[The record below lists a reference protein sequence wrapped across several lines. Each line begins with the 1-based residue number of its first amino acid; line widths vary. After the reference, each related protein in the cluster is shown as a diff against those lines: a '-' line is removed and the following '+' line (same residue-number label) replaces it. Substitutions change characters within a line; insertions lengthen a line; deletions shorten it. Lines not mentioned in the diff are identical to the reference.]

1 LLFLTS
7 KNQKDSMNNFNFHNP
22 TQIIFGRDRLNEL
35 VNYIPSKAK
44 VLITYGGGSVEKN
57 GTLQKVRNAL
67 SNNYFREF
75 GGIEPN
81 PRFETLMKAV
91 ELIKKENIDFLL
103 AVGGGS
109 VMDGTK
115 FISLAAKYNG
125 DPEEILYHSF
135 KPADLKEA
143 MPFGTVVTLPATGS
157 EMNAAAVISYKESKY
172 AVICPLTFPRF
183 SFLDPAL
190 TFTLP
195 KTQVANGVI
204 DTFVHVMEQYLT
216 FPVDARFQDRTAEG
230 ILQTLVEIGRKTMD
244 NPTDYVLRANLVWNS
259 TMALN
264 GLIGAGVPQDWT
276 THMIGHELTAFFGID
291 HAKTLAVILPAL
303 LQVRYEQKKEKLI
316 QYAERV
322 WKIENGTDEF
332 KADQAIRKT
341 REFFES
347 LDVKTRLTDYNISS
361 SDFDKIIQGLK
372 EKHLTEL
379 SETREVTL
387 EVSRHILENAF

>member
-1 LLFLTS
+1 
-7 KNQKDSMNNFNFHNP
+7 MNNFNFHNP
-22 TQIIFGRDRLNEL
+22 TQIIFGKDRLSEL
-35 VNYIPSKAK
+35 INYIPAEAK
-44 VLITYGGGSVEKN
+44 VLIIYGGGSVEKN
-57 GTLQKVRNAL
+57 GTLQKVRHAL
-67 SNNYFREF
+67 STYPVLEF

-91 ELIKKENIDFLL
+91 ELIKKQNIDFLL

-125 DPEEILYHSF
+125 NPEEILYHSF
-135 KPADLKEA
+135 KPANLNDA
-143 MPFGTVVTLPATGS
+143 MPLGTVATLPATGS
-157 EMNAAAVISYKESKY
+157 EMNAAGVISYKESKY
-172 AVICPLTFPRF
+172 AVICPLTFPKF
-183 SFLDPAL
+183 SFLDPTI

-195 KTQVANGVI
+195 KTQVANGVV

-230 ILQTLVEIGRKTMD
+230 ILQTLIEIGRKTID
-244 NPTDYVLRANLVWNS
+244 DPTDYELRANLVWNS

-291 HAKTLAVILPAL
+291 HAKTLAIILPAL
-303 LQVRYEQKKEKLI
+303 LEVRYEQKKAKLV

-322 WKIENGTDEF
+322 WKIETGTDEF
-332 KADQAIRKT
+332 KADQAILKT
-341 REFFES
+341 RGFFES
-347 LDVKTRLTDYNISS
+347 LDVKTRLKDYNVSP
-361 SDFDKIIQGLK
+361 SDFDKIINGLE
-372 EKHLTEL
+372 EKHLTAL
-379 SETREVTL
+379 SETRDISL
-387 EVSRHILENAF
+387 DISRQILEKAL